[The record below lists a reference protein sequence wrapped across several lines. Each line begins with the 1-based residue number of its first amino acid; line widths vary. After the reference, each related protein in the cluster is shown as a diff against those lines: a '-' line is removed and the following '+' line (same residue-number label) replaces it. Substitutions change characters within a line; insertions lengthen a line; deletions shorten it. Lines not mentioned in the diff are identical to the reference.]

1 MVADVGGRERHLG
14 GRAGA
19 RQGAGGFA
27 HAEFGGQVAHEVD
40 TLGGLELRGQGL
52 RCGADAL
59 GADDE
64 VGVCH
69 AKVVLCARGVPRQ
82 EREAG
87 AGRLHGLCN
96 GANQPAFGQRR
107 GEVDFIGQVHQARGP
122 PGRGSRFARK
132 AHREHGAQHAGLAAH
147 AWPEC
152 GQGGALGGAAQ
163 QLGVQELQAVGV
175 RGVHMQVDAGRRARH
190 VPRAEQFG
198 MVKRLAAALLAQA
211 GIGTETRTFGGSDRG
226 GVAVLVE
233 PIGQP
238 TVAGRAIGQRDAGIV
253 FKQAARGRVDVLE
266 GEAVLVLGDVVRLL
280 RVQTTVVEEDQG
292 LAVDEHLAG
301 VAQADGALREVPVG
315 DVVARV
321 AQHGDALEHAGDQV
335 HPALIDKDAF
345 VHRNHAVVVQLALP
359 PLQVAVGV
367 GALPDGTKPEVV
379 GAGAA
384 DVEFGGAAVVG
395 DGVEQVGR
403 EDDVGALLQQ
413 LLHFA
418 QGLVEADVGVDV
430 DDLLVPLP
438 QQVLH
443 GPGLD
448 SGVEFKDGVLE
459 QEVLPV
465 RQGQLVERDGL
476 EFFGQCACGGRVAVH
491 NDAVAFGLG
500 VVRGNALQQGAR
512 KVQVVVADDGDDGK
526 RIHVA
531 RGW

>member
-1 MVADVGGRERHLG
+1 M
-14 GRAGA
+14 
-19 RQGAGGFA
+19 
-27 HAEFGGQVAHEVD
+27 
-40 TLGGLELRGQGL
+40 
-52 RCGADAL
+52 
-59 GADDE
+59 
-64 VGVCH
+64 
-69 AKVVLCARGVPRQ
+69 
-82 EREAG
+82 
-87 AGRLHGLCN
+87 
-96 GANQPAFGQRR
+96 
-107 GEVDFIGQVHQARGP
+107 
-122 PGRGSRFARK
+122 
-132 AHREHGAQHAGLAAH
+132 
-147 AWPEC
+147 
-152 GQGGALGGAAQ
+152 
-163 QLGVQELQAVGV
+163 
-175 RGVHMQVDAGRRARH
+175 RGVHMQVDAGRRAQH
-190 VPRAEQFG
+190 VPGAEQFG
-198 MVKRLAAALLAQA
+198 VVKRLTAALLAQA

-315 DVVARV
+315 DVVTRV
-321 AQHGDALEHAGDQV
+321 AQHGDALEHAGNEV

-345 VHRNHAVVVQLALP
+345 VHRNHAVMVQFALP
-359 PLQVAVGV
+359 PFQVAVGV

-403 EDDVGALLQQ
+403 EDDVGTLLQQ
-413 LLHFA
+413 LLHFT

-448 SGVEFKDGVLE
+448 GGVEFKDGVLE

-476 EFFGQCACGGRVAVH
+476 EFFGQCARGLQVTVH
-491 NDAVAFGLG
+491 NDAVTFGLG
-500 VVRGNALQQGAR
+500 VLGRNALQQGAR

>member
-1 MVADVGGRERHLG
+1 M
-14 GRAGA
+14 
-19 RQGAGGFA
+19 
-27 HAEFGGQVAHEVD
+27 
-40 TLGGLELRGQGL
+40 
-52 RCGADAL
+52 
-59 GADDE
+59 
-64 VGVCH
+64 
-69 AKVVLCARGVPRQ
+69 
-82 EREAG
+82 
-87 AGRLHGLCN
+87 
-96 GANQPAFGQRR
+96 
-107 GEVDFIGQVHQARGP
+107 
-122 PGRGSRFARK
+122 
-132 AHREHGAQHAGLAAH
+132 
-147 AWPEC
+147 
-152 GQGGALGGAAQ
+152 
-163 QLGVQELQAVGV
+163 
-175 RGVHMQVDAGRRARH
+175 
-190 VPRAEQFG
+190 
-198 MVKRLAAALLAQA
+198 
-211 GIGTETRTFGGSDRG
+211 
-226 GVAVLVE
+226 
-233 PIGQP
+233 
-238 TVAGRAIGQRDAGIV
+238 
-253 FKQAARGRVDVLE
+253 
-266 GEAVLVLGDVVRLL
+266 RLL

-315 DVVARV
+315 DVVTRV
-321 AQHGDALEHAGDQV
+321 AQHGDALEHAGNEV

-345 VHRNHAVVVQLALP
+345 VHRDHAVMVQLALP

-367 GALPDGTKPEVV
+367 GALPDGTKPKVV

-403 EDDVGALLQQ
+403 EDDVGTLLQQ
-413 LLHFA
+413 LLHFT

-476 EFFGQCACGGRVAVH
+476 EFFGQCARGLQVTVH
-491 NDAVAFGLG
+491 NDAVTFGLG
-500 VVRGNALQQGAR
+500 VLGRNALQQGAR